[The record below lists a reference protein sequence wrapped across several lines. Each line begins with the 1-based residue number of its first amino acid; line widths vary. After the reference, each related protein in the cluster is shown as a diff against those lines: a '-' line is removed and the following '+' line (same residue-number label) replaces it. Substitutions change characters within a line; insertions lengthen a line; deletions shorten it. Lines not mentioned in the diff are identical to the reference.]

1 MRASISLEVCLCS
14 SQEYLS
20 AFPQEK
26 EFLYPPLVY
35 VSLQLLRQPTL
46 SVASTLAATFLGL
59 NACSSITIASP
70 HE

>member
-1 MRASISLEVCLCS
+1 MSATISLEVCLCS

-35 VSLQLLRQPTL
+35 VSLQLLRRPTL
-46 SVASTLAATFLGL
+46 SVASTLAATSLGR
-59 NACSSITIASP
+59 NAYSTLTIASS